1 MPVMGEMADCHRLV
15 IMRLLFI
22 VFFFQVVFSALSV
35 DQIKIDIEESLM
47 EAQKLLDQEVL
58 DEIKDQNEVAAW
70 NRFQC

>member
-1 MPVMGEMADCHRLV
+1 MGEMADCHRLV

-70 NRFQC
+70 NRLQC

>member
-1 MPVMGEMADCHRLV
+1 MPVMGEMADCHRFV

-70 NRFQC
+70 NRLQC